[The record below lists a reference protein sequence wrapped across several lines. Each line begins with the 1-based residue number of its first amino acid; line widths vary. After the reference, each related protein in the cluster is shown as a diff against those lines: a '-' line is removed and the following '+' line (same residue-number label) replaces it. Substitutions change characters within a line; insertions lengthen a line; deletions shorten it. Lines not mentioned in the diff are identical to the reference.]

1 MKPHE
6 FYKLTI
12 QEQGDVWPTLSP
24 SDQSMIRSARP
35 AQRYAALLNQ
45 KSDKQRLVYIILALV
60 LGGLG
65 VHNFY
70 AGRSVAGILQLV
82 LFLLSILSFFL
93 GFGIFILALVY
104 ILVIVEICTVTQDG
118 EDLKM
123 T

>member
-24 SDQSMIRSARP
+24 SDQSMIRSARH